1 MVTMTVFKIR
11 SGSRGE
17 NFNNPR
23 GFENDFKNFFEIKKK
38 SEAMLLK
45 TQANYQPSVIVKITW
60 KRSKENHRN

>member
-11 SGSRGE
+11 SGSHGE

-23 GFENDFKNFFEIKKK
+23 GFESDFKNFFEIKKKK

-45 TQANYQPSVIVKITW
+45 TQANYQPSVIVKIT
-60 KRSKENHRN
+60 